1 LGLDRDAAL
10 AFDVHPVQVLRA
22 HIPVRDDTGELQHP
36 VGQRRLAVIDM
47 GDDAEVPN
55 LRRRGEGLVGETAD
69 GNLLLGRTE
78 CPTRVS
84 RRGPLDT
91 IAQSRLHILCKRE
104 APELSVAVASVRGV
118 KQVVKARM
126 LATEEQTAAL
136 QATLTTSNE
145 VASWLSSRIHAQR
158 VRNKHEV
165 QKRFYT
171 ELKQR
176 FGLSAQPA
184 IRVIGKVADAYGA
197 LRANIDAGNYGPAG
211 AETRK
216 KVAATPIGFRADAAQ
231 PFDARCLSWQIPEQ
245 VGGREATVSIWTT
258 HGRQKGVRVL
268 AAPKD
273 LALLRTHPIGET
285 DLIHRDGKWNLH
297 ATIDVPAAPPTDPVN
312 GFVGV
317 DMGIVNI
324 ATTSDGDRAG
334 GARLNRYRKRQARL
348 RKRLQAKKTSSAR
361 RLLKK
366 RRYKEARFA
375 ADLNHQISKRIV
387 AEAQRTGRG
396 IAVEQLTGIRN
407 RVRLRKPQAAGL
419 AFVQVDPAY
428 SSQTCHE
435 CGWVDK
441 RNRRSQAEFDCC
453 RCRFV
458 GHADHNAAIN
468 IATRGVERWGEVM
481 RPHAAPTLTAS

>member
-1 LGLDRDAAL
+1 
-10 AFDVHPVQVLRA
+10 
-22 HIPVRDDTGELQHP
+22 
-36 VGQRRLAVIDM
+36 
-47 GDDAEVPN
+47 
-55 LRRRGEGLVGETAD
+55 
-69 GNLLLGRTE
+69 
-78 CPTRVS
+78 
-84 RRGPLDT
+84 
-91 IAQSRLHILCKRE
+91 
-104 APELSVAVASVRGV
+104 V

-136 QATLTTSNE
+136 RATLTTSNE
-145 VASWLSSRIHAQR
+145 AASWLSSRIHAQR

-285 DLIHRDGKWNLH
+285 DLIHRDGKWYLQPPSTCRPRRRPIRSTDSSGWTWVSSTSPPP
-297 ATIDVPAAPPTDPVN
+297 ATVTA
-312 GFVGV
+312 
-317 DMGIVNI
+317 
-324 ATTSDGDRAG
+324 RAG
-334 GARLNRYRKRQARL
+334 
-348 RKRLQAKKTSSAR
+348 
-361 RLLKK
+361 
-366 RRYKEARFA
+366 
-375 ADLNHQISKRIV
+375 
-387 AEAQRTGRG
+387 
-396 IAVEQLTGIRN
+396 
-407 RVRLRKPQAAGL
+407 
-419 AFVQVDPAY
+419 PA
-428 SSQTCHE
+428 ST
-435 CGWVDK
+435 
-441 RNRRSQAEFDCC
+441 A
-453 RCRFV
+453 
-458 GHADHNAAIN
+458 
-468 IATRGVERWGEVM
+468 
-481 RPHAAPTLTAS
+481 TASVRRDCGNACKPRKHRRRVAC